1 MKYKIGNFNELLFRS
16 RLWKAGPSILLGQ
29 TWALNDSITI
39 GPFSLHR
46 PLSFY
51 LLIAGSC
58 KNGRRSILL
67 RFPFRPPQL
76 LNSSCLH
83 SPLFNCT
90 CMHYAILNVSKFF
103 YALQV
108 YYKFSNWCKTEP
120 RPAVPDITATEPGI
134 WGLHGVYVIWGCIWY
149 MVCALCVVGER
160 LQAAPGLKCDNLCPI
175 LCADTQC
182 YTVLESKGYKLDK
195 FYKIR

>member
-51 LLIAGSC
+51 LLIAAAAKTGGEAFCSVSPL
-58 KNGRRSILL
+58 G
-67 RFPFRPPQL
+67 L

-120 RPAVPDITATEPGI
+120 RSLTLLLLNQVYGGCMGYMLYGGASGI
-134 WGLHGVYVIWGCIWY
+134 WFVHCAWWVSAYRLHPDWNVTTSAQYS
-149 MVCALCVVGER
+149 
-160 LQAAPGLKCDNLCPI
+160 
-175 LCADTQC
+175 
-182 YTVLESKGYKLDK
+182 VLTLNAIQYLNQ
-195 FYKIR
+195 